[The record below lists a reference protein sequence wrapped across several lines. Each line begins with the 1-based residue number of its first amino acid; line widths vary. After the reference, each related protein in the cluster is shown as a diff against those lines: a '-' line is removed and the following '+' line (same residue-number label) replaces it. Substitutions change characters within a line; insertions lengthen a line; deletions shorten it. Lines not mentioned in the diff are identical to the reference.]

1 MFINFILL
9 RVYIQR
15 KMNPLNNLKNLFE
28 KLTKKQIL
36 ILGSMIPLGIFV
48 GMALRM
54 GFNKINR
61 GLEKYNIPQFSLI
74 DTLNMD
80 TILRR
85 KGEIYADTLID
96 YHKLSKKEI
105 KFKEGF
111 LFVKNKEI
119 SSYKLLKNGI
129 PSEEIFGQNNETKN
143 YFITKDFWSKGFKL
157 NKLELIKYGKTSNF
171 LNNEDSFEINFP
183 PIQNKKDSYEVYTR
197 ENDLGNKILDNEQ
210 ENVRGYLNKILEY
223 KKSLKD

>member
-1 MFINFILL
+1 MSLL
-9 RVYIQR
+9 NKTKY
-15 KMNPLNNLKNLFE
+15 LLE

-36 ILGSMIPLGIFV
+36 MLGCVIPLGIFV
-48 GMALRM
+48 GIVLRM
-54 GFNKINR
+54 GFNRINN
-61 GLEKYNIPQFSLI
+61 GLEKYNIPHFSLI
-74 DTLNMD
+74 DTLNID
-80 TILRR
+80 TILRK

-105 KFKEGF
+105 KFRNDF

-119 SSYKLLKNGI
+119 SSYKLLRNGI

-143 YFITKDFWSKGFKL
+143 YSLTGNFFGKDFKL
-157 NKLELIKYGKTSNF
+157 NKLELIKYGKTSSF
-171 LNNEDSFEINFP
+171 LGDSFEINFP